1 MSLPTA
7 RVSPGR
13 LEAAYHAEIERLTSV
28 GAMQMMWSKQPGLW
42 KSDAEHTGVI
52 TNRLGW
58 IGVAEAMRTFL
69 AQALG
74 DLESLVRRGKPALRL
89 RLTKGPEAGLAG
101 LQRVVEQAL
110 AGPRPVVQ

>member
-1 MSLPTA
+1 MSLSTA

-13 LEAAYHAEIERLTSV
+13 FEAAYQAEIERLTSV

-42 KSDAEHTGVI
+42 KSDAEHARVI

-58 IGVAEAMRTFL
+58 IGVAEALRTFP

-89 RLTKGPEAGLAG
+89 HLTKAPEAGLAG
-101 LQRVVEQAL
+101 LQRVMAQAL
-110 AGPRPVVQ
+110 AGPRRVVQ